1 MLKVKDS
8 HKILLQGQLF
18 GYTGS
23 DGRVSQVALV
33 VKNQLANEGDIRD
46 ASLSPGS
53 GRFPRG
59 GHGNPFWY
67 FRWENPMDSGVWWA
81 RVHGVRKGQTGQK

>member
-1 MLKVKDS
+1 MKDS

-18 GYTGS
+18 GYTES
-23 DGRVSQVALV
+23 AGRVSQVALV

-46 ASLSPGS
+46 ASLFPGL

-59 GHGNPFWY
+59 GQPILVFSLGESHGQW
-67 FRWENPMDSGVWWA
+67 SLVG
-81 RVHGVRKGQTGQK
+81 